1 MNDVAESRCPQSVR
15 LEHKRTAQVTG
26 LSMFDPL
33 LPGGVERP
41 LRELQPVLSLA
52 AQACGCR
59 TLHLFL
65 AAGDGA
71 LFEAHGANACGE
83 CGDATDAPP
92 ASEAD
97 VVRAACL
104 FEQGTAPLPPGTQLL
119 PLSPRMRAVLWEPS
133 GRGVPPQV
141 VACVREAVVRTV
153 QKNQLLTRL
162 NVERV
167 RLRDFARA
175 SGDWLWE
182 TDASHVCNWISP
194 NFEACT
200 GYPATQVVG
209 HAVRPHPELDW
220 FGDPVAPA
228 RTFAECLA
236 TREPISVVCAMG
248 RTQRRRVIS
257 IRAVPRYL
265 AGGAFAGYRGV
276 CRDVTDR
283 VRLERDAREK
293 AAAEQANRAK
303 SEFLSKVSHELRTP
317 LNAILGLSEL
327 LQERRVVPADSEA
340 AGWIKIIGSS
350 GQYLLGMVNGLLE
363 LGRIEQGKLSLTM
376 EDVSVRDAVGFALL
390 IVGGDGRC
398 GLQVRERHAVDQP
411 VVRAD
416 RLAFEQILVNLLTNA
431 QKYNRPGGSIEI
443 WTEQRGDDMV
453 VGITDTGIGIAP
465 ERRGDLFKPF
475 HRLGAE
481 QTGVQGSG
489 LGLSICKAL
498 AVAMGGRL
506 DIDSAP
512 GVGTTCSLTLAAGAP
527 APQRDRHTPAA
538 SVYDLEDIEPKHVL
552 YIEDD
557 PVNAL
562 LASQAIQ
569 AIPGWQVSVADC
581 ASDGVRLAGMHHPD
595 IVLIDMNLPDGTG
608 FEVLDRL
615 RALDVMRQVPCV
627 ALSADCMPQ
636 QVADA
641 LKHGFQGYWTKP
653 IAVAELRRR
662 LIRLAGARA
671 PATCTD

>member
-1 MNDVAESRCPQSVR
+1 MNETAAIACPQAVPV
-15 LEHKRTAQVTG
+15 ET
-26 LSMFDPL
+26 P
-33 LPGGVERP
+33 LPGLRTRLAMFEPVHPGVTEGQ

-52 AQACGCR
+52 AQACGCASLHVFL
-59 TLHLFL
+59 TL
-65 AAGDGA
+65 GDGA
-71 LFEAHGANACGE
+71 LLEAHGAGACGV
-83 CGDATDAPP
+83 CGDGPGAP
-92 ASEAD
+92 SVGEID
-97 VVRAACL
+97 LVRAVCL
-104 FEQGTAPLPPGTQLL
+104 FDPGTVPLPPGTQVLM
-119 PLSPRMRAVLWEPS
+119 LSPKLRAVLWEPC
-133 GRGVPPQV
+133 GQPLPAQV
-141 VACVREAVVRTV
+141 VACVREAILRTV
-153 QKNQLLTRL
+153 QKHQLLTRL

-182 TDASHVCNWISP
+182 TDESDVCQWVSP

-200 GYPATQVVG
+200 GYAATQVVG
-209 HAVRPHPELDW
+209 HAVRPHPELDG
-220 FGDPVAPA
+220 FGDPVGPA
-228 RTFAECLA
+228 RNFAQCLT

-248 RTQRRRVIS
+248 KTERRRVIS

-265 AGGAFAGYRGV
+265 ANGAFAGYRGV

-340 AGWIKIIGSS
+340 AGWIKIIASS

-363 LGRIEQGKLSLTM
+363 LGRIEQGKLSLTI
-376 EDVSVRDAVGFALL
+376 EDVSVHEVVRFALL
-390 IVGGDGRC
+390 TVGGDGRS
-398 GLQVRERHAVDQP
+398 GLQVRERHVSPDP

-416 RLAFEQILVNLLTNA
+416 RLALEQIIVNLLTNA

-443 WTEQRGDDMV
+443 WSEVRAGQVV

-481 QTGVQGSG
+481 QAGVQGSG
-489 LGLSICKAL
+489 LGLSICQSL
-498 AVAMGGRL
+498 AVAMGGTL
-506 DIDSAP
+506 EIDSVQ
-512 GVGTTCSLTLAAGAP
+512 GVGTTCSLALPAGAP
-527 APQRDRHTPAA
+527 APARDRQVTVV
-538 SVYDLEDIEPKHVL
+538 SVYDLEDIEPRRVL

-562 LASQAIQ
+562 LASEAIQ

-581 ASDGVRLAGMHHPD
+581 ASQGVQLATTQRPD

-615 RALDVMRQVPCV
+615 RQIVPMRQVPCV

-641 LKHGFQGYWTKP
+641 LRHGFQGYWTKP

-662 LIRLAGARA
+662 LIRLSGARVTA
-671 PATCTD
+671 PCAD